1 MGRLSKYGIAHA
13 PSGVITGLLKGTLDL
28 WSYDYKN
35 PANAFRDQSVKLRN
49 LCDDAL
55 GQYVAQLQSELHM
68 LRQNL
73 PQPTR
78 ENPYPPMEGL
88 EAVKA
93 LESYIRDIDA
103 LRVQVISAVT
113 PPNEFVTRSQAEN
126 EQFLSELVSID
137 RELLE
142 SLSEIN
148 DDTIIEIP
156 RLLEK
161 RQNRVRAFVAN

>member
-1 MGRLSKYGIAHA
+1 MGRLSKYGVALA

-28 WSYDYKN
+28 WSYDYQN

-55 GQYVAQLQSELHM
+55 AQYTTQLQSELHR

-78 ENPYPPMEGL
+78 ENLYSSMDGL

-93 LESYIRDIDA
+93 MESYIREIES
-103 LRVQVISAVT
+103 LRVQIRSAVS
-113 PPNEFVTRSQAEN
+113 PPNDFVRRSQAEN
-126 EQFLSELVSID
+126 DQFLGHLVQID
-137 RELLE
+137 RELLQA
-142 SLSEIN
+142 LSAIDE
-148 DDTIIEIP
+148 DTVAEV
-156 RLLEK
+156 RKLLQK
-161 RQNRVRAFVAN
+161 RTDTVRAFQAH

>member
-35 PANAFRDQSVKLRN
+35 PANAFRDQSVRLRN

-55 GQYVAQLQSELHM
+55 AQYMAQLQGELHT

-78 ENPYPPMEGL
+78 ENPYPSMEGL
-88 EAVKA
+88 QAVKD
-93 LESYIRDIDA
+93 LEHYIREVEA
-103 LRVQVISAVT
+103 LRVKVRSAVS
-113 PPNEFVTRSQAEN
+113 PPNEFVRRSQAEN
-126 EQFLSELVSID
+126 EQFLSELAALD
-137 RELLE
+137 RALLQ
-142 SLSEIN
+142 SLATVNE
-148 DDTIIEIP
+148 DTLAQVE
-156 RLLEK
+156 RLLNERSAK
-161 RQNRVRAFVAN
+161 VAAYVAG